1 VTNSDPRSQ
10 RGQRLA
16 MGSSSSKADIAQG
29 AERERQLRAAFERQ
43 LRAERVQA
51 HRDAREQAEQA
62 DSNRKYAIAGGCALL
77 GLCGLGAVHSLR
89 LARMLAKERSYVAKA
104 KERLVLAGDEVA
116 SVRAIAAR
124 DAAQARQYAITS
136 FAKGLLDV
144 ADNLERAIEATGGL
158 ASVDA
163 VAHPQLHTLLQ
174 GVEMTDAQLHKAF
187 GEHKLAK
194 FGAVGDAFDADLH
207 EAMFEVP
214 ASDDAAPGS
223 VALVVK
229 QGYRLD
235 DRVIRWAQVGTV
247 SQPVSQSTLS

>member
-1 VTNSDPRSQ
+1 
-10 RGQRLA
+10 

-43 LRAERVQA
+43 LQAERVQA
-51 HRDAREQAEQA
+51 HRAGREQAEQA
-62 DSNRKYAIAGGCALL
+62 EANNRTFAIAGGCALL

-104 KERLVLAGDEVA
+104 KERLVLAGDEVE

-163 VAHPQLHTLLQ
+163 EAQPQLHTLLQ

-235 DRVIRWAQVGTV
+235 DRVIRWAQVGTAV
-247 SQPVSQSTLS
+247 AKEEK